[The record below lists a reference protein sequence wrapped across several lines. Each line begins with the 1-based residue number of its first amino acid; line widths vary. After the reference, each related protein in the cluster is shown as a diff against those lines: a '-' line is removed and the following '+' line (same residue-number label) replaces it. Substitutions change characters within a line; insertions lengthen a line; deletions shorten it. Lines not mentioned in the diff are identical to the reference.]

1 MNCKNCNSEMIASDN
16 FCRDCGAKVVKERI
30 TLKSLFSNLLDA
42 LGWDSKFFI
51 TLRFLL
57 YKPHTVLR
65 EYIDGTRKK
74 YTNPFTFFAIITA
87 FSIFVYSQFPKEII
101 QLSSDISA
109 HRVEEMDDISTSSV
123 NVQDAQKGRY
133 LGYNSPDELTKGMM
147 EFEMK
152 YYNLFAFLLLPLY
165 TLIAF
170 LVFRKPYNYGE
181 HLVINTYIQSMTS
194 LFGVILFGFSLWIGI
209 NIFGNGVFIVLFL
222 YYSYV
227 YKKLYHLTF
236 GQLLIKTLKLIGILL
251 VLFIILAIIGIIIAL
266 LNASHAPS

>member
-1 MNCKNCNSEMIASDN
+1 M
-16 FCRDCGAKVVKERI
+16 
-30 TLKSLFSNLLDA
+30 
-42 LGWDSKFFI
+42 
-51 TLRFLL
+51 
-57 YKPHTVLR
+57 
-65 EYIDGTRKK
+65 
-74 YTNPFTFFAIITA
+74 
-87 FSIFVYSQFPKEII
+87 
-101 QLSSDISA
+101 
-109 HRVEEMDDISTSSV
+109 EEMDDISTSSV

-147 EFEMK
+147 EFVMK

-170 LVFRKPYNYGE
+170 FVFRKPYNYGE